1 MTDLPADFFDL
12 PLANYGSAN
21 YDSVVDADGTVV
33 GFSMFT
39 GYSSNERSG
48 LSLATVD
55 ADVPEGTELRV
66 VWGEPNGGS
75 RKAAVEPHEQTEVRV
90 VVSPVPYSAVARVE
104 YHGGWRTGYRA

>member
-1 MTDLPADFFDL
+1 
-12 PLANYGSAN
+12 
-21 YDSVVDADGTVV
+21 
-33 GFSMFT
+33 
-39 GYSSNERSG
+39 
-48 LSLATVD
+48 
-55 ADVPEGTELRV
+55 